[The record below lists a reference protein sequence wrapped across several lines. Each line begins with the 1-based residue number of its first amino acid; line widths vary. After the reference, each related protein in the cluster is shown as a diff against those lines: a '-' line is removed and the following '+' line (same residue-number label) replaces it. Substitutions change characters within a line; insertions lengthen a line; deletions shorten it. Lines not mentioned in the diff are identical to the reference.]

1 MLTRRFLR
9 RSAFALT
16 AIVAAAGFTHL
27 PSAQAQS
34 NPKITIAVPAYFK
47 DGADWDRV
55 LDTAA
60 VGWVVG
66 HPDTPADGNYK
77 TDKEL
82 ADRLAAAKAKGKK
95 TLVYVTAGYDKV
107 SATVVADRV
116 DSALAAYPGVDG
128 VFLDEI
134 LYNECDKYKALANG
148 SGSLKGIKARN
159 PGKLVVLNPGAP
171 MLACYKGLADGYL
184 NLERADANVK
194 EWLDNVKLPGNYSE
208 YNWMFGS
215 DIRPQMW
222 QMVHSV
228 PADRMAAAADDA
240 VSRNAT
246 VLYLTPELLPN
257 PYDNLPSV
265 SAWTAFVNRVNDYN
279 AGKVALPPVLILKAP
294 SAAAATA
301 PPTTKKATTTAKTT
315 TKKKP
320 VRKTVRKIT
329 KKG

>member
-1 MLTRRFLR
+1 MLNRRSLR
-9 RSAFALT
+9 RGAFALS
-16 AIVAAAGFTHL
+16 AIVAVAGFTFP

-34 NPKITIAVPAYFK
+34 NPQISIAVPAYFK
-47 DGADWDRV
+47 DGAEWDRV

-66 HPDTPADGNYK
+66 HPDTPADGKYK
-77 TDKEL
+77 TEKEL
-82 ADRLAAAKAKGKK
+82 ADRLASAKAKGKK

-107 SATVVADRV
+107 SAAVVADRV
-116 DSALAAYPGVDG
+116 DSAFGAYPGVDG

-134 LYNECDKYKALANG
+134 LYNECDKYKALATG

-194 EWLDNVKLPGNYSE
+194 EWLDNVNLPGNYSE

-246 VLYLTPELLPN
+246 VLFLTPELMPN
-257 PYDNLPSV
+257 PYDNLPSS
-265 SAWTAFVNRVNDYN
+265 SAWAAFVNRVNDYN
-279 AGKVALPPVLILKAP
+279 AGKVALPKVVTLKGP
-294 SAAAATA
+294 GLTAAAGAS
-301 PPTTKKATTTAKTT
+301 PTTKKATTVVKKT
-315 TKKKP
+315 TKKKT
-320 VRKTVRKIT
+320 VKKTT